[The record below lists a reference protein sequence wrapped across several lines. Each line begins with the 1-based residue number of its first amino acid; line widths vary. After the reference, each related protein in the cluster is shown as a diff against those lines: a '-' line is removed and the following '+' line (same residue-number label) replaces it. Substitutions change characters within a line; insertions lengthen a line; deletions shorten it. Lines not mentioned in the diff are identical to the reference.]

1 MTLIAVDKF
10 TERDVLNNEKSNF
23 IFKENEKK
31 EGGDQFLRECTYALP
46 LTMKSAASYDRKAY
60 WSDVDYR
67 HYIEL
72 VSKDI
77 DRISNV
83 LNLGGTVFLEN
94 RFLQEEENGPMR
106 MTAPKILDFIIYSVT
121 NLLKVH
127 QPKHISPNL
136 RSPRTPYAT
145 QN

>member
-1 MTLIAVDKF
+1 MPLIALDKF
-10 TERDVLNNEKSNF
+10 TEHDILSNEKCFF
-23 IFKENEKK
+23 IYKENEKK
-31 EGGDQFLRECTYALP
+31 EGGDQFLRACTYALP

-136 RSPRTPYAT
+136 RSPRTPYAA

>member
-1 MTLIAVDKF
+1 MPLIAVDKF
-10 TERDVLNNEKSNF
+10 TERDVLNNEKCFF
-23 IFKENEKK
+23 IYKENEKK

-136 RSPRTPYAT
+136 RSPRTSLGS
-145 QN
+145 